1 MTDTEEDIASP
12 ASKPQDETSRSC
24 TKWTACKEACCP
36 SCSTPITGNHHV
48 RNFSQEMA
56 TTPPPKRLIKPT
68 APPHHYT
75 SVLSTQLK
83 QASLDN
89 NIESIQIHLYLFET
103 FIKKELDSLNYDLTE
118 LLNSVETAKKLT
130 STQIPLAP
138 GLRPP
143 RNHWLTQGI
152 DEYLEIILG
161 FNEQDG
167 QLGYLTNTHRDFLP
181 LMRCHFPNWLFDRAL
196 LTAIQDIATIIL
208 NSAEHLYDEENV
220 DWSSEPDMNQ
230 DQYDEENVDWDL
242 YDEENVACSSEPDIN
257 QDLYNKENVDWSY
270 EQDRNQYDNSEL
282 FKTSKPDC
290 ELIEPGTLPTPKS
303 KTSNPAS
310 VAALG
315 MGTFGISPT
324 RLLITPPPKETT
336 ESKPMPTKDSLSQPL
351 LAGSAGK
358 YPDPTNVE
366 SVETLNLATRVTEIQ
381 EVQIAEFSN
390 TPIPNLNPEKDE
402 SIQHNLTPSREDGV
416 TAPPDPTVTHKDVII
431 NPPVPTINLRKT
443 SIISRFQEQFTMF
456 DSKILSKPAVNLD
469 ADSYLGTTCLPL
481 PSFLVQ
487 PDLKPPW
494 NLYKREVY

>member
-56 TTPPPKRLIKPT
+56 TTPPPKKFSKPPAPIDHNISLIT
-68 APPHHYT
+68 AE
-75 SVLSTQLK
+75 LQ
-83 QASLDN
+83 QACLDDDL
-89 NIESIQIHLYLFET
+89 ED
-103 FIKKELDSLNYDLTE
+103 IKL
-118 LLNSVETAKKLT
+118 
-130 STQIPLAP
+130 
-138 GLRPP
+138 
-143 RNHWLTQGI
+143 
-152 DEYLEIILG
+152 
-161 FNEQDG
+161 
-167 QLGYLTNTHRDFLP
+167 
-181 LMRCHFPNWLFDRAL
+181 L
-196 LTAIQDIATIIL
+196 LTYFDFHIKTSSDIVKYDISELTKSLTIARKLIEPGTNL
-208 NSAEHLYDEENV
+208 PDPQTVSMEMPRVELTTV
-220 DWSSEPDMNQ
+220 DWYSEEDMNQ
-230 DQYDEENVDWDL
+230 DQYDEEYVDWDP
-242 YDEENVACSSEPDIN
+242 YDEQNVEWSSEQDIN
-257 QDLYNKENVDWSY
+257 QDLYNEENVDWSY

-282 FKTSKPDC
+282 FKTLKPDRK
-290 ELIEPGTLPTPKS
+290 LIEPGTLPTPKS

-315 MGTFGISPT
+315 MGTFGIPPT

-402 SIQHNLTPSREDGV
+402 SIQHNLTPSRENGV
-416 TAPPDPTVTHKDVII
+416 TAPPDPTATHKDVII

-456 DSKILSKPAVNLD
+456 DIKILSKPAVNLD
-469 ADSYLGTTCLPL
+469 ADSYLGTTCPPL